1 MFARLAGTL
10 LLSSALIMSVQAQ
23 EQRYVDDTRAV
34 PLRES
39 AGAEQRTVHDG
50 VPTGTPVIVVQD
62 QRDTGW
68 TLVRTR
74 DGIEGW
80 IPSRYLKR
88 EPGARYQVVNALR
101 TLGQPDDGSVTLSAA
116 IEQSRKE
123 LADTVAARD
132 ALQAELAEL
141 KQVSSNATQLDASN
155 RELSEQVHVLKNRI
169 GVLEADNQR
178 LRDDSWQKW
187 FINGVWATGVGGL
200 LTLLLPRLIPRR
212 KRRSEWV

>member
-101 TLGQPDDGSVTLSAA
+101 MLGQPDDGSVTLSAA

>member
-1 MFARLAGTL
+1 MFSRLAGAV
-10 LLSSALIMSVQAQ
+10 LLSSALIMTVQAQ
-23 EQRYVDDTRAV
+23 EQRYVEDTRAV
-34 PLRES
+34 PLREA
-39 AGAEQRTVHDG
+39 AGLDQKTLLDL
-50 VPTGTPVIVVQD
+50 PTGIPVIVVQE

-68 TLVRTR
+68 ALVRTR
-74 DGIEGW
+74 EGTEGW
-80 IPSRYLKR
+80 MPLRFLKR

-101 TLGQPDDGSVTLSAA
+101 LLGQPDDGSVTLTAA
-116 IEQSRKE
+116 IEQGRKE
-123 LADTVAARD
+123 LSDMAAARD

-187 FINGVWATGVGGL
+187 FINGVWATGIGGL
-200 LTLLLPRLIPRR
+200 LTLLLPRLIPQR

>member
-1 MFARLAGTL
+1 MFSRLAGAL
-10 LLSSALIMSVQAQ
+10 LLSSALIMTVQAQ
-23 EQRYVDDTRAV
+23 EQRYVEDTRAV
-34 PLRES
+34 PLREA
-39 AGAEQRTVHDG
+39 AGLDQKTLLDL
-50 VPTGTPVIVVQD
+50 PTGIPVIVVQE
-62 QRDTGW
+62 QRETGW
-68 TLVRTR
+68 ALVRTR
-74 DGIEGW
+74 EGTEGW
-80 IPSRYLKR
+80 VPLRFLKR

-101 TLGQPDDGSVTLSAA
+101 LLGQPDDGSVTLTAA
-116 IEQSRKE
+116 IEQGRKE
-123 LADTVAARD
+123 LSDMTAARD

-187 FINGVWATGVGGL
+187 FINGVWATGIGGL
-200 LTLLLPRLIPRR
+200 LTLLLPRLIPQR

>member
-39 AGAEQRTVHDG
+39 AGAEQKTVHDG

-200 LTLLLPRLIPRR
+200 LTLLLPRLIPQR

>member
-1 MFARLAGTL
+1 MFSRLAGAV
-10 LLSSALIMSVQAQ
+10 LLSSALIMTVQAQ
-23 EQRYVDDTRAV
+23 EQRYVEDTRAV
-34 PLRES
+34 PLREA
-39 AGAEQRTVHDG
+39 AGLDQKTLLDL
-50 VPTGTPVIVVQD
+50 PTGIPVIVVQE
-62 QRDTGW
+62 QRETGW
-68 TLVRTR
+68 ALVRTR
-74 DGIEGW
+74 EGIEGW
-80 IPSRYLKR
+80 IPLRFLKR

-101 TLGQPDDGSVTLSAA
+101 LLGQPDDGSVTLTAA
-116 IEQSRKE
+116 IEQGRKE
-123 LADTVAARD
+123 LSDMAAARD

-187 FINGVWATGVGGL
+187 FINGVWATGIGGL

>member
-39 AGAEQRTVHDG
+39 AGAEQKTVHDG

>member
-1 MFARLAGTL
+1 MFSRLAGAL
-10 LLSSALIMSVQAQ
+10 LLSSALIMTVQAQ
-23 EQRYVDDTRAV
+23 EQRYVEDTRAV
-34 PLRES
+34 PLREA
-39 AGAEQRTVHDG
+39 AGLDQKTLLDL
-50 VPTGTPVIVVQD
+50 PTGIAVIVVQE
-62 QRDTGW
+62 QRETGW
-68 TLVRTR
+68 ALVRTR
-74 DGIEGW
+74 EGTEGW
-80 IPSRYLKR
+80 MPLRFLKR

-101 TLGQPDDGSVTLSAA
+101 LLGQPDDGSVTLAAA

-123 LADTVAARD
+123 LSDMAAARD

-187 FINGVWATGVGGL
+187 FINGVWATGIGGL